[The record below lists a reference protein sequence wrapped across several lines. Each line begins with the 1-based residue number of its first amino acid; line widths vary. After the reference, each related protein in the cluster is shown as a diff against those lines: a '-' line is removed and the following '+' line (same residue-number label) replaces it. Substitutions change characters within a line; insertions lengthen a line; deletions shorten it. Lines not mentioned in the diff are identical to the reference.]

1 MKYIK
6 TKLNNITKEQIN
18 LIINYFKHGKV
29 IVYPTDTI
37 YGLGCRADQVKAVK
51 KILKIKKRDSR
62 KSLIVL
68 VSSLSML
75 KDYCY
80 VNRVQEK
87 YLKKIW
93 RQARP
98 TAVILKGR
106 GLLPR
111 EVSGGRDTLAIRLP
125 NLPKSK
131 FLIKIIRELK
141 VPIVSTSL
149 NISGKEILDRVD
161 NLDNYFKGEKPDL
174 IIDAGVIKAKPSRIV
189 DLTDVG
195 NIKILRK

>member
-1 MKYIK
+1 MKYLK
-6 TKLNNITKEQIN
+6 IN
-18 LIINYFKHGKV
+18 LNKVSDGEIGLIIDCFKRGKV